1 MQRMEK
7 QPKVRNLF
15 LRLAALIL
23 MVGMLAALFSQSVFA
38 RNSYVITDGE
48 NVTVHQSYSTDPD
61 VVLDEVGIELSDEDT
76 YTTSYNDG
84 VSRIDIQRMQLVT
97 VDCRGELQTVGT
109 YGETVRELLERLK
122 ITPGMQDT
130 LSCDLDQQT
139 YDGLRVDIV
148 HTEVKIEQTRTLVPF
163 ETKYYEDPELEPGS
177 EVVLIEGKDGMTENQ
192 ERVVYENGKEISREV
207 ISTVTVSDMVTK
219 LVIRGPG
226 NVLRAQPNEPEYVV
240 KKAETDGSTNKRGGI
255 SGNTI
260 TTESGVTYTY
270 SYTLGVTCT
279 AYSCE
284 GYTGITATGTV
295 ARVGAVAVDPRYIP
309 LGTKMYIVSNDGQY
323 VYGYC
328 VAEDTGGSIKGY
340 KIDLYFDTVDECWDF
355 GVRSCTA
362 YILQD

>member
-7 QPKVRNLF
+7 QPKRRNLVF
-15 LRLAALIL
+15 RLTALVL
-23 MVGMLAALFSQSVFA
+23 MIGVLAGLFSQSVFA

-48 NVTVHQSYSTDPD
+48 TVTVHQSYSTDPD
-61 VVLDEVGIELSDEDT
+61 VVLDEVGIELSEEDT

-84 VSRIDIQRMQLVT
+84 VSRIDIQRMQLIT
-97 VDCRGELQTVGT
+97 VDCRGDVRTVGT
-109 YGETVRELLERLK
+109 YGETVQQLLDRLGITIGAQDVVSCELD
-122 ITPGMQDT
+122 G
-130 LSCDLDQQT
+130 QT

-148 HTEVKIEQTRTLVPF
+148 LRETRYEEVETVVPF
-163 ETKYYEDPELEPGS
+163 ETNYFEDGSLEPG
-177 EVVLIEGKDGMTENQ
+177 EEIVLIEGSDGLIRSKEQ
-192 ERVVYENGKEISREV
+192 VSYENGKEVYRETISSV
-207 ISTVTVSDMVTK
+207 TVTKMVTR
-219 LVIRGPG
+219 LVVRGPQT
-226 NVLRAQPNEPEYVV
+226 VLRAQPDDPEYVV
-240 KKAETDGSTNKRGGI
+240 RGTKTNTATTTKTN
-255 SGNTI
+255 SDNTI
-260 TTESGVTYTY
+260 TTVGGMTYTY
-270 SYTLGVTCT
+270 SQKLSVTCT

-355 GVRSCTA
+355 GIRSCTA
-362 YILQD
+362 YIIED

>member
-7 QPKVRNLF
+7 QHKPRNLI
-15 LRLAALIL
+15 LRVAALIL
-23 MVGMLAALFSQSVFA
+23 MVGVFAGLFSQSVFA

-48 NVTVHQSYSTDPD
+48 SVTVHQSYSTDPD
-61 VVLDEVGIELSDEDT
+61 VVLDEVGIELSEEDT
-76 YTTSYNDG
+76 YTTSYNNG

-97 VDCRGELQTVGT
+97 VDCRGDQRTVGT
-109 YGETVRELLERLK
+109 YGETVEQLLERLG
-122 ITPGMQDT
+122 ITVESQDT
-130 LSCDLDQQT
+130 LSCEPDQQT
-139 YDGLRVDIV
+139 YDGLHVDI
-148 HTEVKIEQTRTLVPF
+148 IYR
-163 ETKYYEDPELEPGS
+163 ETKLEETETVVPYTTNYYEDASLEPG
-177 EVVLIEGKDGMTENQ
+177 EEIILIEGKDGLIRSKEQVT
-192 ERVVYENGKEISREV
+192 YENGREV
-207 ISTVTVSDMVTK
+207 ARETVSTEVATEMITR
-219 LVIRGPG
+219 LVVRGPLS
-226 NVLRAQPNEPEYVV
+226 VLRAQPDEPEYVV
-240 KKAETDGSTNKRGGI
+240 RSAHGKTST
-255 SGNTI
+255 SDNTI
-260 TTESGVTYTY
+260 TTVGGMTYTY
-270 SYTLGVTCT
+270 SDKISVTCT

-362 YILQD
+362 YIIED